1 MKPVRV
7 ALITGSGKHRVGWHV
22 AQSLAQRG
30 YSLAI
35 HYHRSDTEAAETVA
49 DLRCRGID
57 AEAFCADLAD
67 ESAVCAMVPAVYDR
81 FRRVDVLVNCAA
93 VWWSVPL
100 EQVTAADV
108 RTFFEINTM
117 GSFLVSQQ
125 VGLRMAQD
133 QQGGVIVLIG
143 DWATTR
149 PYKNYAAY
157 MISKGAIPTMT
168 RCLAVE
174 LGSRNPRVRVNAVL
188 PGPVMLPTDLPAQ
201 VRDHSIQSTLVK
213 HEGSPENVAQAVWHF
228 IENDFVTGVCLPVD
242 GGRSIFAN
250 DVT

>member
-1 MKPVRV
+1 MRPTRV
-7 ALITGSGKHRVGWHV
+7 ALITGSGKRRVGWHV

-35 HYHRSDTEAAETVA
+35 HYHRSAAEASETVA
-49 DLRCRGID
+49 ELRQLGID

-67 ESAVCAMVPAVYDR
+67 DSAIAALVAGVMNR
-81 FRRVDVLVNCAA
+81 FGRVDVLVNCAA
-93 VWWSVPL
+93 IWRSLPL

-108 RTFFEINTM
+108 RTFFEINTL
-117 GSFLVSQQ
+117 GTFLVSQQ
-125 VGLRMAQD
+125 IGLRMAES

-149 PYKNYAAY
+149 PYRNYTAY
-157 MISKGAIPTMT
+157 MISKGSIPTMT

-174 LGSRNPRVRVNAVL
+174 LASRNPRVRVNAIL
-188 PGPVMLPTDLPAQ
+188 PGPVMLPADLPAQ

-213 HEGSPENVAQAVWHF
+213 QEGSPENVAQAVLHF

-250 DVT
+250 DA